1 MFGPDYLRSRRAW
14 GARLTL
20 LVALVL
26 LLARPGPA
34 TPVLAQSNAD
44 SDPPALE
51 TLDSPLWAVAL
62 QPATL
67 RSQPGDG
74 GAAFATLRPN
84 SPLQILGYAG
94 DWAYV
99 YNPRSR
105 GTAYVRSDQ
114 LGPGDSPSSYVDKD
128 PPPLDKQLDRTGRV
142 GQATPVSYY
151 PTDDPSASYTQ
162 LSAGSSV
169 HITGSATGDDGQ
181 PWYQTDDGDF
191 VPASA
196 VEFPSAPAAPMVAAP
211 QRTFAGHWVDVNLNL
226 PARMVAYDGSTP
238 VRSMYTIIG
247 RGPLATP
254 SGTFSIIRRVANETM
269 DSSTVGIPRNS
280 PSGYYLTNVLFT
292 QYFLAGGQ
300 SIHYNY
306 WSSNFGYPGSHGCLG
321 LSYADAAYMWSF
333 AGIGTRVAIHY

>member
-1 MFGPDYLRSRRAW
+1 MFGPGHPRSRRAR
-14 GARLTL
+14 GARLPV

-26 LLARPGPA
+26 LLAA
-34 TPVLAQSNAD
+34 VTPVLAQSDAD
-44 SDPPALE
+44 PAAP
-51 TLDSPLWAVAL
+51 TLQPLDAPLWAVAL
-62 QPATL
+62 QPTPL
-67 RSQPGDG
+67 RSQPGDEG
-74 GAAFATLRPN
+74 EQFTTLRSN

-105 GTAYVRSDQ
+105 GTAYVRSAQ
-114 LGPGDSPSSYVDKD
+114 LGPGDPPSAYAEQD
-128 PPPLDKQLDRTGRV
+128 PPPLDEALDRTGHV
-142 GQATPVSYY
+142 DQATAVSFY
-151 PTDDPSASYTQ
+151 PTDDPSAAYTE
-162 LSAGSSV
+162 LSAGATV
-169 HITGSATGDDGQ
+169 HVTGSATGDDGQ
-181 PWYQTDDGDF
+181 PWFQTDSGDF

-196 VEFPSAPAAPMVAAP
+196 VSFPSAPAAPMVATP

-226 PARMVAYDGSTP
+226 PARMVAFDGSTP

-280 PSGYYLTNVLFT
+280 AGGYYLTNVLFT
-292 QYFLAGGQ
+292 QYFLPGGQ

-321 LSYADAAYMWSF
+321 LSYADAAFMWSF
-333 AGIGTRVAIHY
+333 AGVGTRVNIHY